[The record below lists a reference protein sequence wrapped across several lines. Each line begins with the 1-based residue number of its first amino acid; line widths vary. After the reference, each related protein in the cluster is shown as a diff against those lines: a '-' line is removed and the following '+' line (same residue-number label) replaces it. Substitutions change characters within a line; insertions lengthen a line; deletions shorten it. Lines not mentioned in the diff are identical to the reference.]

1 LGSFDEDEFILNLL
15 NEQSIW
21 SGIVVTSPGSSQ
33 VEQSMIIKRFLTRTA
48 RYGGLLNVLE
58 VAQLDINSEPTNSP
72 ELSKLFSSA
81 NSWVA
86 LNVSQQNVPRL
97 AELALQNGLERV
109 IFSVSL
115 SPENINQTVIPQFE
129 YATQLFKNH
138 SPPRAFTGQNFFCD
152 FFPINLLIFC
162 LFFLKIF

>member
-1 LGSFDEDEFILNLL
+1 
-15 NEQSIW
+15 
-21 SGIVVTSPGSSQ
+21 
-33 VEQSMIIKRFLTRTA
+33 LTRTA

-72 ELSKLFSSA
+72 ELAKLFSSA

-138 SPPRAFTGQNFFCD
+138 SPPRAFTGQIFFCD
-152 FFPINLLIFC
+152 FISIFFHKFINFFY
-162 LFFLKIF
+162 LFSRINTWRRRRFKYYI